1 MNVMTAGDFTPEV
14 RAMLDAL
21 LPGIQAALGP
31 DLVGVY
37 LRGSLALGDFDP
49 VTSDIDFLVVT
60 ERPVTE
66 GQFVALADLHR
77 RLATLPSPYAHH
89 LEGSYIDR
97 AALRRFG
104 PHERRHPSVGPDWAF
119 DWGDHGEDWVL
130 ERWIVRERGV
140 TLLGPDS
147 KSLMEPVTPQELKD
161 AVRAQLRWWAS
172 LPDAPDWLLRRS
184 YQAFAV
190 ETMCRAHLTLRT
202 GELPSKPRAAAWA
215 LGALP
220 GEWRPLVERSRTWR
234 DDDTPDPETLPEVMR
249 FVRWAARTAETGP

>member
-1 MNVMTAGDFTPEV
+1 MAPPFIPEV

-21 LPGIQAALGP
+21 LPGVQAALGP
-31 DLVGVY
+31 GLVGLY

-49 VTSDIDFLVVT
+49 VTSDIDFLAVT
-60 ERPVTE
+60 ERPVTGE
-66 GQFVALADLHR
+66 QFAALAKLHE
-77 RLATLPSPYAHH
+77 RLATLPNPYAHH

-104 PHERRHPSVGPDWAF
+104 PDERRHPSMGPDWSF
-119 DWGDHGEDWVL
+119 DWGDHGADWVL

-140 TLLGPDS
+140 TLLGPDP
-147 KSLMEPVTPQELKD
+147 KTLIEPITPSELRT
-161 AVRAQLRWWAS
+161 AVREQLRWWAA
-172 LPDAPDWLLRRS
+172 LPDRPNWLRRRS

-202 GELPSKPRAAAWA
+202 GELPSKPQAVAWA

-220 GEWRPLVERSRTWR
+220 EEWRPLIERSRLWR
-234 DDDTPDPETLPEVMR
+234 EDETPDPDTLPEVMR
-249 FVRWAARTAETGP
+249 FVRWAAETAS